1 MLKQWLKQ
9 REKKQKHKENKALE
23 KAREI
28 EKMSWVETDFE
39 VNGMAVAAI
48 KLQLEKYRSR
58 IQDIP
63 KKSELN
69 KIKKPG
75 LVAFLKTVI
84 AQYTSSFHSA
94 QVQTEQP
101 TAHSALPLVVNED
114 KLLHIEIPTEI
125 DKLLVPQIREQ
136 LELYRSHIE
145 SIPKKAA

>member
-1 MLKQWLKQ
+1 M
-9 REKKQKHKENKALE
+9 
-23 KAREI
+23 
-28 EKMSWVETDFE
+28 T
-39 VNGMAVAAI
+39 VAAI
-48 KLQLEKYRSR
+48 KLQLEKYRSH

-63 KKSELN
+63 KKSELS
-69 KIKKPG
+69 KMKKPG

-84 AQYTSSFHSA
+84 PQYTSSFHPA

-114 KLLHIEIPTEI
+114 KLLHIGIPTEI

-145 SIPKKAA
+145 SIPKKAVLKQIKKPGLIDLLKKEAVGSRNSPIQPARRNEEI